1 MKTTKQKN
9 QKILSLFLGLVLV
22 LSSLPYLVSAAS
34 FSASYPTILRVSN
47 YTNCPGCPNTW
58 SSSISAKS
66 NDVVSF
72 LISSYN
78 NSNETAR
85 NVRVR
90 LIFSNQRDTFQTVTA
105 NVWADNASWTSG
117 SATINLAEAQILTL
131 VSGNVFWYPNRGT
144 SSVGL
149 IGGQSGNEIVS
160 SSGLSLGDIA
170 PGTSTSF
177 YVVARARVSDYKTP
191 EIISQNFNPNILR
204 EDEMNLKAQIDPK
217 GADTDAWFEWGKTS
231 GSLLEKTSIRT
242 VLGGNTGNLDETIYD
257 LLPETTYYFRAVAK
271 NEVGTVYGQ
280 TISFTTLA
288 SCKPEIKTFA
298 ASDLTNNSAVLWA
311 EVSPHGLNTATY
323 FEWGTSF
330 SSLTSQTP
338 SSSYTGETVKSFN
351 YHLINLNPNT
361 IYYFRAVASNY
372 RGKFYG
378 ETKSFVTTSQ
388 DSQPQ
393 EQAQPQSQPQ
403 SQPSQPSSQTSQQTQ
418 TKTTTTT
425 SQPKSQPI
433 QTKIVYVST
442 PKSTPQP
449 AAPTAPTC
457 NCSEWQ
463 KAGCG
468 EGGCQGY
475 ERLEKRT
482 CDPQGCD
489 KETRCT
495 VDTQCSKISKVM
507 FLGAYIAPSGA
518 QPGEIIDYKINYRN
532 DTGAVVTKA
541 ILNLTIPEGAIFQ
554 KFTATSAVIKGKVES
569 SLTSRVEGLTLDLGD
584 LAKDEEGEIMVKI
597 MIDEKAVPGTGL
609 NFPVQL
615 SYNDPQITVFSTETI
630 TTKKG
635 GAVAGLVGGLGS
647 VVGIP
652 LWIILIVFF
661 AIVASLAYLKK
672 DKEKNIPFPQSNGKS
687 NGNGK
692 TNGLIKNGLTQ
703 QKSEISNPNLAPKSA
718 VE

>member
-9 QKILSLFLGLVLV
+9 QRILSLFLGLVLV
-22 LSSLPYLVSAAS
+22 LSSLPYLASAAAS
-34 FSASYPTILRVSN
+34 FDTTYLILKASN
-47 YTNCPGCPNTW
+47 YTKNPGC
-58 SSSISAKS
+58 SSCWQRDVSADK
-66 NDVVSF
+66 NEVVSF
-72 LISSYN
+72 LIYYNN
-78 NSNETAR
+78 NSNETAQ

-90 LIFSNQRDTFQTVTA
+90 LNFSNLRATTQTVTA
-105 NVWADNASWTSG
+105 NIWATNASWVSG
-117 SATINLAEAQILTL
+117 SATINLTEAQILTL
-131 VSGNVFWYPNRGT
+131 LSGNVYWYPEGTADRG
-144 SSVGL
+144 L
-149 IGGQSGNEIVS
+149 LGGQSGNEIVN
-160 SSGLSLGDIA
+160 SSGLSLGDIGPKA
-170 PGTSTSF
+170 RG

>member
-22 LSSLPYLVSAAS
+22 LSSLPYLALAAAS
-34 FSASYPTILRVSN
+34 FDTSYYPVLQVSN
-47 YTNCPGCPNTW
+47 YTNCPGCRDW
-58 SSSISAKS
+58 SKSTSALS
-66 NDVVSF
+66 GETVSF
-72 LISSYN
+72 LIYYYN
-78 NSNETAR
+78 TSQETAQ
-85 NVRVR
+85 NVKVR
-90 LIFSNQRDTFQTVTA
+90 LFLPSQRKTTQTVTGDIFA
-105 NVWADNASWTSG
+105 NNANQVYG
-117 SATINLAEAQILTL
+117 SATINLNEAQTLTL
-131 VSGNVFWYPNRGT
+131 LSGNVYWYPNGSSGT
-144 SSVGL
+144 AL
-149 IGGQSGNEIVS
+149 PNGQSGNEIITQA
-160 SSGLSLGDIA
+160 GLSLGNIPA
-170 PGTSTSF
+170 RTAG

-271 NEVGTVYGQ
+271 NEVGTVYGP

-311 EVSPHGLNTATY
+311 EVSPHGLNTTAY